1 MKREL
6 KKGGRPLPGKKS
18 LPQKKSSPP
27 KQAQA
32 DTGLVRL
39 QKFMAHAGICSRR
52 KAEQLIAEGRV
63 RVNGKVVTAMG
74 TLVDPAT
81 DRVDCDGKPAR
92 ADIAPLYVALN
103 KPKGFVSSCEHPG
116 QRVVTEL
123 VKIPGRLYPIGRL
136 DKDSTGLIL
145 LTNDGDL
152 HLKLSHPRYDHEK
165 EYQVG
170 LEKEISDKDLAHL
183 AGGVMIHGRRT
194 RPAKVVRTGPK
205 EFAITLKEGRNRQ
218 IRHMARAVDNEVR
231 TLHRVRV
238 AHVQLGNLPSGQW
251 RLLSDQEVKAF
262 DGQIQNKEKP

>member
-1 MKREL
+1 MKPDP
-6 KKGGRPLPGKKS
+6 KKKAGALHKKRPA
-18 LPQKKSSPP
+18 PP
-27 KQAQA
+27 KKPEA

-52 KAEQLIAEGRV
+52 KAEQYIAEGRV
-63 RVNGKVVTAMG
+63 RINGKVVTAMG

-81 DRVDCDGKPAR
+81 DKVDCDGKPAKTGLQS
-92 ADIAPLYVALN
+92 IYVALN

-170 LEKEISDKDLAHL
+170 LEKEISDSDLARL
-183 AGGVMIHGRRT
+183 AGGVMIHGRKT
-194 RPAKVVRTGPK
+194 RPAKVKRLGEK

-238 AHVQLGNLPSGQW
+238 AHVELGNLPSGQW
-251 RLLSDQEVKAF
+251 RLLTDQEVKAF
-262 DGQIQNKEKP
+262 ANTGPKAG